1 VPPTGPVPA
10 RGLEAW
16 TPTTDDEM
24 WLLTRLLVEQSSL
37 KPTRAFS
44 VAKTLAAAAQRI
56 PLTQADYERIS
67 EFRRLKRKPSP
78 LRVVKTPEGI

>member
-16 TPTTDDEM
+16 TPTTDDEL

-37 KPTRAFS
+37 KPTRALS
-44 VAKTLAAAAQRI
+44 VAKTLAAAARRR
-56 PLTQADYERIS
+56 PLAQADYERIA
-67 EFRRLKRKPSP
+67 EFRRLERKPFP
-78 LRVVKTPEGI
+78 LRIIETSKGI